1 MPIVMK
7 NHATADLTP
16 LKFRAAFVANPTS
29 KTSLSAPNTPAV
41 NPRGVKESKET
52 KREEALTRIF
62 LKF

>member
-16 LKFRAAFVANPTS
+16 LKFRAAFVAHPTS
-29 KTSLSAPNTPAV
+29 KTSLSAPYPPAYI
-41 NPRGVKESKET
+41 PRRVMESKET
-52 KREEALTRIF
+52 KHEEGVTEIF